1 MSLEVAEEFYSD
13 ILYVEIQLDLLFRLF
28 VTISLRTELSL
39 TAGVSI
45 DKRVVMTQ
53 WIWRQKVL
61 PWKYKRFKSG
71 TSLVV

>member
-53 WIWRQKVL
+53 
-61 PWKYKRFKSG
+61 
-71 TSLVV
+71 